1 MEILARLL
9 TVVGFILVMIG
20 FSALDSDRFFM
31 QIVAMTLVGFLL
43 LVAGLLMIRYFG

>member
-20 FSALDSDRFFM
+20 FSALDSDRYFI
-31 QIVAMTLVGFLL
+31 QVVVMTLVGFFL
-43 LVAGLLMIRYFG
+43 LVAGLLIIRYFG

>member
-20 FSALDSDRFFM
+20 FSALDSDRYFI
-31 QIVAMTLVGFLL
+31 QVVGMTLVGFLL

>member
-9 TVVGFILVMIG
+9 TTVGFILVMIG
-20 FSALDSDRFFM
+20 FSALDSDRYFI
-31 QIVAMTLVGFLL
+31 QVVVMTLIGFLL

>member
-9 TVVGFILVMIG
+9 TVVGFILVVIG
-20 FSALDSDRFFM
+20 FSALDSDRYFT
-31 QIVAMTLVGFLL
+31 QVVVLTLVGFLL